1 MSILTAGCKVN
12 LGLRIT
18 GVRPDGYHEID
29 SLFYPLPRPCDQIK
43 LRVTDVSGISVLCTG
58 PEAGVLDAEN
68 NTLTRAYTA
77 FAQAV
82 DFPVPGLEARLRKGI
97 PSGAGLGGGSSDAA
111 ALLRWLNGHVATPL
125 SSQALAEIALGVGA
139 DVPFFLHNCPC
150 RVRGIGEIIESVDL
164 DVSGMRLVL
173 VCPEIHVST
182 PQTFA
187 DYDAF
192 AAASHAAEKQNSL
205 TREQSRANGTFLS
218 QGRFDADLGNDLE
231 NVVFRRHPELADI
244 KATLLRYGA
253 TAACMSGSG
262 SSILGLFR
270 REALVEAQAAV
281 AMLQGENR
289 RVYAHVL

>member
-29 SLFYPLPRPCDQIK
+29 SLFYPLPRPCDQIR
-43 LRVTDVSGISVLCTG
+43 LRIVDGNGIHVRCAG
-58 PEAGVLDAEN
+58 PQAELLN
-68 NTLTRAYTA
+68 AEHNTLTKAYTA
-77 FAQAV
+77 FARAV
-82 DFPVPGLEARLRKGI
+82 EGPVPGLEASLRKGI

-111 ALLRWLNGHVATPL
+111 ALLRWLNGHAATPL
-125 SSQALAEIALGVGA
+125 SEKALADVALGVGA
-139 DVPFFLHNCPC
+139 DVPFFLHNRPC
-150 RVRGIGEIIESVDL
+150 RVRGIGEIIEPADL
-164 DVSGMRLVL
+164 EFSGMRLVL

-187 DYDAF
+187 DYDVF
-192 AAASHAAEKQNSL
+192 KAAGQAAEKQNSL

-218 QGRFDADLGNDLE
+218 QGRFEADLGNDLE
-231 NVVFRRHPELADI
+231 NVVFKRHPELAEI

-262 SSILGLFR
+262 SSMLGLFE
-270 REALVEAQAAV
+270 REALVEAQAV
-281 AMLQGENR
+281 AAALQGENR

>member
-43 LRVTDVSGISVLCTG
+43 LRVTDGSGISVLCAG
-58 PEAGVLDAEN
+58 PGAGLLDTKN
-68 NTLTRAYTA
+68 NTLTKAYTA

-82 DFPVPGLEARLRKGI
+82 DCPVPGLEVRLRKGI

-111 ALLRWLNGHVATPL
+111 ALLHWLNGHAATPL
-125 SSQALAEIALGVGA
+125 SSQGLADVALGVGA
-139 DVPFFLHNCPC
+139 DVPFFLHNRPC
-150 RVRGIGEIIESVDL
+150 RVRGIGEIIEFVDL

-192 AAASHAAEKQNSL
+192 AAASHAGEKQNSL

-218 QGRFDADLGNDLE
+218 QGRFDTDLVNDLE
-231 NVVFRRHPELADI
+231 NVVFKRHPELADI

-262 SSILGLFR
+262 SSILGLFK

>member
-18 GVRPDGYHEID
+18 GLRPDGYHEID
-29 SLFYPLPRPCDQIK
+29 SLFYPLPRPCDQIR
-43 LRVTDVSGISVLCTG
+43 LRVIDGNGMHVRCEG
-58 PEAGVLDAEN
+58 PGAERLDAEH

-82 DFPVPGLEARLRKGI
+82 DGPVPGLEARLRKGI

-111 ALLRWLNGHVATPL
+111 ALLRWLNRNVATPL
-125 SSQALAEIALGVGA
+125 PEQALADVALGVGA
-139 DVPFFLHNCPC
+139 DVPFFLHNRPC
-150 RVRGIGEIIESVDL
+150 RVRGIGEIIESADL
-164 DVSGMRLVL
+164 DFSGMRLVL

-192 AAASHAAEKQNSL
+192 KAVEQAAENQNSL

-218 QGRFDADLGNDLE
+218 QGRFEADLGNDLE
-231 NVVFRRHPELADI
+231 NVVFKRHPELAEI

-262 SSILGLFR
+262 SSILGLFE
-270 REALVEAQAAV
+270 REALVEAQAV
-281 AMLQGENR
+281 AAALQGENR